1 MAAAQV
7 QHTTHR
13 YLSAFIDELVRSGVR
28 HTCVCPGS
36 RSTPLA
42 MLFAELAK
50 ISADIKLWMHLD
62 ERSAAFF
69 ALGLAKALRQPVVL
83 LCTSGT
89 AAANFLPAV
98 VEAHYA
104 RVPLI
109 VLTADRPAELR
120 DVGAPQTIDQLHIYG
135 AYTRWFAEVALPE
148 STPEMLRYIRTI
160 ANRAVAESIA
170 GPPGPV
176 HLNFP
181 FREPLV
187 PVPADE
193 HHLDGARSGHTP
205 YTAVA
210 PGLRRADESLIGRL
224 AAELVSLERG
234 LIICGPQADPAFPD
248 AVARLSNALGYP
260 ILADPLS
267 QVRCGQHDRRY
278 AISAYDASLRAPAIV
293 EWAAPQVVLRFGAV
307 PTSKPLVQYLSKYA
321 DARQILIDGENI
333 WRDPALIVSESINAD
348 ARLFCEDLAH
358 QVGGLAGRDGRS
370 QTWLGNWL
378 ALEQGA
384 HSAIEQQLASFDDLF
399 EGCVFAELARLLPDG
414 ATLYVSSSMP
424 VRDLDTFFAG
434 NGRKLR
440 FLANRG
446 ANGIDGVVSSALG
459 AGAASENGDPLVL
472 VIGDLA
478 FYHDMNGLLAAKL
491 HHLNA
496 TIVLINNDGGGIFSF
511 LPQAAFP
518 EHFERLFGTPHGLD
532 FRQAAALYDATYTCV
547 ADWDSFRKAVAQ
559 GVNAS
564 GLHIVEV
571 QTNRERNVQ
580 QHRAVWK
587 AVSTAL
593 AGITDRTAYALPDH
607 Q

>member
-1 MAAAQV
+1 MVVGTQV
-7 QHTTHR
+7 QHTAHR
-13 YLSAFIDELVRSGVR
+13 YLRAFVDELARSGV
-28 HTCVCPGS
+28 HHVCICPGS

-50 ISADIKLWMHLD
+50 ASPDFKLWMHLD

-69 ALGLAKALRQPVVL
+69 ALGLAKASRQPVAL

-89 AAANFLPAV
+89 AAANLLPAV
-98 VEAHYA
+98 VEAHYG

-120 DVGAPQTIDQLHIYG
+120 DVGAPQTIDQLRLYG
-135 AYTRWFAEVALPE
+135 PYAKWFVEVALPE
-148 STPEMLRYIRTI
+148 SSPEMLRYIRTI
-160 ANRAVAESIA
+160 ANRAVAESLA
-170 GPPGPV
+170 GTAGPV

-187 PVPADE
+187 PLPGDE
-193 HHLDGARSGHTP
+193 AVQDVARSEHAP
-205 YTAVA
+205 YTAVSS
-210 PGLRRADESLIGRL
+210 GLRRADDSLIGKL
-224 AAELVSLERG
+224 AADLASLERG
-234 LIICGPQADPAFPD
+234 LIVCGAQDDPAFPE
-248 AVARLSNALGYP
+248 AVVQLAAALDYP

-267 QVRCGQHDRRY
+267 QVRCGPHDRQRI
-278 AISAYDASLRAPAIV
+278 ISTYDAFLREPAIV

-307 PTSKPLVQYLSKYA
+307 PTSKPLVQYLTKYA
-321 DARQILIDGENI
+321 DARQILIDGDNP
-333 WRDPALIVSESINAD
+333 WRDPALIVSEAIRAD

-358 QVGGLAGRDGRS
+358 QLGALNGPGTH
-370 QTWLGNWL
+370 TWLDNWL
-378 ALEQGA
+378 ALDQGA
-384 HSAIEQQLASFDDLF
+384 HVVIEQQLASFDDLF
-399 EGCVFAELARLLPDG
+399 EGGVFTELAEVLPDG
-414 ATLYVSSSMP
+414 ATLYASSSMP
-424 VRDLDTFFAG
+424 VRDLDTFFAASQ
-434 NGRKLR
+434 RRLR

-459 AGAASENGDPLVL
+459 ASVASQHGAPLVL

-511 LPQAAFP
+511 LPQAAYP
-518 EHFERLFGTPHGLD
+518 EHFEQLFGTPHGLD
-532 FRQAAALYDATYTCV
+532 FGRAAALYDAAYTH
-547 ADWDSFRKAVAQ
+547 ASDWNSFRQAVTQ
-559 GVNAS
+559 GVKGS

-593 AGITDRTAYALPDH
+593 AGILDRVVYAVPDH
-607 Q
+607 R